1 MRKNHIHPQLNL
13 FINTAV
19 GVAVMLLLSLLPEQ
33 VIAATGGGGG
43 LPYESW
49 LTTLTNSVTGPVAF
63 TLSIVGIVVAGGVL
77 IFGGELNAFFRTMI
91 FLILVMAFLVGAQN
105 IMSTL
110 FGRGAVIASLDNAVV
125 QLAKAATKTNKRV
138 V

>member
-1 MRKNHIHPQLNL
+1 MRKNYNHPQLRL
-13 FINTAV
+13 FINTAAC
-19 GVAVMLLLSLLPEQ
+19 VAVMLFLSLIPEQ
-33 VIAATGGGGG
+33 VFAATGGGGG

-125 QLAKAATKTNKRV
+125 QTTNAATENNKRAV
-138 V
+138 